1 MFRCFYFSLKLKGNG
16 GGVMVKIS
24 RAVKVKRLCNF
35 NLRIVFCLLAF
46 SLMAGCATTSKS
58 LGPEITS
65 KIKKVGIV
73 TVLKDKELRV
83 FDHTEVYRKTYG
95 GMMFGAI
102 GGALEGIALAVEANI
117 RIKSSLGGN
126 PDLLRNQLREYSVSE
141 VFFGN
146 LSRKLSE
153 KYEMVSADQSVN
165 ELREAKKGE
174 KLKIEDYLD
183 ACRKCQAD
191 TMLKVEY
198 YYGLAAYANV
208 KSSAAIIANFSV
220 YDVETK
226 ELLLK
231 KEIISDKYFKKSR
244 VIPEFAANDSELYK
258 KDLSGAMD
266 TMSEVVARDFGIQF
280 ARTPQAE
287 GGSTESSEIIS
298 AVTMTCDK
306 PYQLGQDCSKKRP
319 NRTIRIGDQEMK
331 IAGSNDGKVVL
342 IMNMQERFIDDASA
356 LACFE
361 LVRNELLAKGGIT
374 VQKAVNVM
382 WARKIRGF
390 FLELDGNGYSFLRN
404 YSVE

>member
-1 MFRCFYFSLKLKGNG
+1 MNR
-16 GGVMVKIS
+16 IS
-24 RAVKVKRLCNF
+24 QAVKVKRRWHECIQMF
-35 NLRIVFCLLAF
+35 FCLLVL
-46 SLMAGCATTSKS
+46 SLMAGCATTPKS
-58 LGPEITS
+58 LGPEITG

-102 GGALEGIALAVEANI
+102 GGALEGIVLAIEASMKV
-117 RIKSSLGGN
+117 KSSLGGDPN
-126 PDLLRNQLREYSVSE
+126 LLRNQLREYSVSE
-141 VFFGN
+141 VLFGN
-146 LSRKLSE
+146 LSRRLSE
-153 KYEMVSADQSVN
+153 KYEIVSADQSAN

-174 KLKIEDYLD
+174 NLKIEDYLE

-198 YYGLAAYANV
+198 YYGLAAYASV
-208 KSSAAIIANFSV
+208 KSSAAIIAHFYI
-220 YDVETK
+220 YDVNTK

-231 KEIISDKYFKKSR
+231 KEIVSDKYFKKSR

-258 KDLSGAMD
+258 KDLSEAMD
-266 TMSEVVARDFGIQF
+266 AMSEVVARDLGIQF
-280 ARTPQAE
+280 VRTPQAE

-298 AVTMTCDK
+298 AIKMTCDK

-319 NRTIRIGDQEMK
+319 NRIIRIVNQQMK
-331 IAGSNDGKVVL
+331 IAGSFDGKVVL
-342 IMNMQERFIDDASA
+342 IMNMQERFNDDESA
-356 LACFE
+356 LACLE
-361 LVRNELLAKGGIT
+361 LVKNELHAKGGIT
-374 VQKAVNVM
+374 VLKSVNVM

-390 FLELDGNGYSFLRN
+390 FLELDGDGYSFLKN

>member
-1 MFRCFYFSLKLKGNG
+1 MNR
-16 GGVMVKIS
+16 IS
-24 RAVKVKRLCNF
+24 QASKVKKRWHVS
-35 NLRIVFCLLAF
+35 IQMVFCLLVL

-58 LGPEITS
+58 LGPEITG

-102 GGALEGIALAVEANI
+102 GGALEGIALAVEGSI
-117 RIKSSLGGN
+117 RIKSSLGGDPN
-126 PDLLRNQLREYSVSE
+126 LLRNQLREYSVSE

-146 LSRKLSE
+146 LSRRLSE
-153 KYEMVSADQSVN
+153 KYEIVSADQSVN

-183 ACRKCQAD
+183 ACRKSQAD

-208 KSSAAIIANFSV
+208 KSSAAIIANFYV
-220 YDVETK
+220 YDVKTK

-231 KEIISDKYFKKSR
+231 KEIVSDKYFKKSR

-258 KDLSGAMD
+258 KDLSEAMD

-287 GGSTESSEIIS
+287 GGSAESSEIIS

-319 NRTIRIGDQEMK
+319 NRIIRIGDQQMK
-331 IAGSNDGKVVL
+331 IAGSDDGKVVL
-342 IMNMQERFIDDASA
+342 IMHMQERFIDDASA

-361 LVRNELLAKGGIT
+361 LVKNELLAKGGIT
-374 VQKAVNVM
+374 VLKSVNVM

-390 FLELDGNGYSFLRN
+390 FLELDGDGYSFLKN

>member
-1 MFRCFYFSLKLKGNG
+1 MNRTA
-16 GGVMVKIS
+16 
-24 RAVKVKRLCNF
+24 RAVKVKRLWH
-35 NLRIVFCLLAF
+35 LSMQMVF
-46 SLMAGCATTSKS
+46 SLFVLLLMVGCATTSKS

-83 FDHTEVYRKTYG
+83 FDHTEVYGKTYG

-102 GGALEGIALAVEANI
+102 GGALEAVALAIEANI
-117 RIKSSLGGN
+117 RIKASLGGDPN
-126 PDLLRNQLREYSVSE
+126 LLRNQLREYSVSE

-146 LSRKLSE
+146 LSRRLSE
-153 KYEMVSADQSVN
+153 KYEIVSTDQSVN

-174 KLKIEDYLD
+174 KLKVEDYLD
-183 ACRKCQAD
+183 ACGKCQAD

-198 YYGLAAYANV
+198 YYGLAAYASR

-231 KEIISDKYFKKSR
+231 KEIVSDNYFGRSR
-244 VIPEFAANDSELYK
+244 VVPEFAANDSELYK
-258 KDLSGAMD
+258 KDLSRAMD
-266 TMSEVVARDFGIQF
+266 ALSEIVARDFGIQI
-280 ARTPQAE
+280 ARAPQAE
-287 GGSTESSEIIS
+287 EGSTESSEIIS
-298 AVTMTCDK
+298 AVTMTCDN

-390 FLELDGNGYSFLRN
+390 FLELDGDGYSFLKN
-404 YSVE
+404 YSVKEKS

>member
-1 MFRCFYFSLKLKGNG
+1 MNSILQ
-16 GGVMVKIS
+16 
-24 RAVKVKRLCNF
+24 AVKVKRVWHPSIQ
-35 NLRIVFCLLAF
+35 IVFCFLML

-83 FDHTEVYRKTYG
+83 FDHTEVYQKPYG
-95 GMMFGAI
+95 GVMFGAI
-102 GGALEGIALAVEANI
+102 GGALEGIAKAIEASI
-117 RIKSSLGGN
+117 RIKSSLGGDPN
-126 PDLLRNQLREYSVSE
+126 LLRDQLREYSVSE

-146 LSRKLSE
+146 LNRKLSE
-153 KYEMVSADQSVN
+153 KYEIVSADPSVN

-183 ACRKCQAD
+183 ACRKCEAD
-191 TMLKVEY
+191 TLLKVEY
-198 YYGLAAYANV
+198 SYGLAAYASR

-231 KEIISDKYFKKSR
+231 KEIVSDNYFGRSR
-244 VIPEFAANDSELYK
+244 VVPEFAANDSELYK
-258 KDLSGAMD
+258 KDLSRAMD
-266 TMSEVVARDFGIQF
+266 ALSEIVARDFGIQI

-287 GGSTESSEIIS
+287 EGSTEPFEIIS
-298 AVTMTCDK
+298 AVTMTCDN
-306 PYQLGQDCSKKRP
+306 PYPLGQDCLKKRP

-331 IAGSNDGKVVL
+331 IAGSSDGKVVL
-342 IMNMQERFIDDASA
+342 IMNMQELFIDDASA
-356 LACFE
+356 LACLE
-361 LVRNELLAKGGIT
+361 LVRNELLTKGGIT

-382 WARKIRGF
+382 FDRKIRGF
-390 FLELDGNGYSFLRN
+390 FLELDGDGYSFLKN
-404 YSVE
+404 YTV